1 MRRCEREFFL
11 FFVRVRG
18 GVRVHLGVALEE
30 MEPALAVPTR
40 ELRQRF
46 LPEWRLRVRAL
57 AGVCVG
63 V

>member
-1 MRRCEREFFL
+1 M
-11 FFVRVRG
+11 
-18 GVRVHLGVALEE
+18 HLGVALEE

-46 LPEWRLRVRAL
+46 LPGWRLRVRAL
-57 AGVCVG
+57 GGVCVG